1 MNICV
6 YCASSDQISPD
17 FFDAAKELGALI
29 AKNGH
34 TLIFGGGTGGL
45 MGAVGR
51 GALENGGHVIGIAPK
66 FFDEPGVLMKNEVEF
81 IFTETMAERKS
92 IMEEM
97 ADAFIAL
104 PGGIGTFEEFFEALT
119 LKQLGRHSKSISL
132 LNTKDYYDD
141 FNTMLSLT
149 AKRGFMSHACLD
161 LYKLCQTPEEALAHS
176 LEVEENHGSIRK
188 LSDYNK

>member
-6 YCASSDQISPD
+6 YCASSDQISPE
-17 FFDAAKELGALI
+17 FFDAARELGALI

-34 TLIFGGGTGGL
+34 TLIFGGGSGGL
-45 MGAVGR
+45 MGAVGK

-66 FFDEPGVLMKNEVEF
+66 FFDEPGVLMKNEAEF
-81 IFTETMAERKS
+81 IFTETMSERKA

-104 PGGIGTFEEFFEALT
+104 PGGIGTFEEFFEVLT

-132 LNTKDYYDD
+132 LNTRDYYDD
-141 FNTMLSLT
+141 FNSMLILT
-149 AKRGFMSHACLD
+149 AKRGFMSAACLD
-161 LYKLCQTPEEALAHS
+161 LYKMCATPEEALAHC
-176 LEVEENHGSIRK
+176 LDVEANVGSIRK
-188 LSDYNK
+188 LTDYNK

>member
-6 YCASSDQISPD
+6 YCASSDQISPE
-17 FFDAAKELGALI
+17 FFDAARELGALI

-34 TLIFGGGTGGL
+34 TLIFGGGSGGL
-45 MGAVGR
+45 MGAVGK
-51 GALENGGHVIGIAPK
+51 GALENGGHIIGIAPK
-66 FFDEPGVLMKNEVEF
+66 FFDEPGVLMKNEAEF
-81 IFTETMAERKS
+81 IFTETMSERKA

-104 PGGIGTFEEFFEALT
+104 PGGIGTFEEFFEVLT

-132 LNTKDYYDD
+132 LNTRDYYDD
-141 FNTMLSLT
+141 FNSMLILT
-149 AKRGFMSHACLD
+149 AKRGFMSAACLD
-161 LYKLCQTPEEALAHS
+161 LYKMCATPEEALAHC
-176 LEVEENHGSIRK
+176 LDVEANVGSIRK

>member
-6 YCASSDQISPD
+6 YCASSDHISPE
-17 FFDAAKELGALI
+17 FFDAARELGALI

-34 TLIFGGGTGGL
+34 TLIFGGGSGGL
-45 MGAVGR
+45 MGAVGK

-66 FFDEPGVLMKNEVEF
+66 FFDEPGVLMKNEAEF
-81 IFTETMAERKS
+81 IFTETMSERKA

-104 PGGIGTFEEFFEALT
+104 PGGIGTFEEFFEVLT

-132 LNTKDYYDD
+132 LNTRDYYDD
-141 FNTMLSLT
+141 FNSMLILT
-149 AKRGFMSHACLD
+149 AKRGFMSAACLD
-161 LYKLCQTPEEALAHS
+161 LYKMCATPEEALAHC
-176 LEVEENHGSIRK
+176 LDVEANVGSIRK

>member
-6 YCASSDQISPD
+6 YCASSDQISPE
-17 FFDAAKELGALI
+17 FFDAARELGALI
-29 AKNGH
+29 AKSGH
-34 TLIFGGGTGGL
+34 TLIFGGGSGGL
-45 MGAVGR
+45 MGAVGK

-66 FFDEPGVLMKNEVEF
+66 FFDEPGVLMKNEAEF
-81 IFTETMAERKS
+81 IFTETMSERKS

-104 PGGIGTFEEFFEALT
+104 PGGIGTFEEFFEVLT

-141 FNTMLSLT
+141 FNAMLAHT
-149 AKRGFMSHACLD
+149 AKRGFMSVACLD
-161 LYKLCQTPEEALAHS
+161 LYKLCQTPQEALEHAMVHD
-176 LEVEENHGSIRK
+176 ENIGSIRK

>member
-6 YCASSDQISPD
+6 YCASSDQISPE
-17 FFDAAKELGALI
+17 FFDAARELGALI

-34 TLIFGGGTGGL
+34 TLIFGGGSGGL
-45 MGAVGR
+45 MGAVGK

-66 FFDEPGVLMKNEVEF
+66 FFDEPGVLMKNEAEF
-81 IFTETMAERKS
+81 IFTETMSERKA

-104 PGGIGTFEEFFEALT
+104 PGGIGTFEEFFEVLT

-132 LNTKDYYDD
+132 LNTRDYYDD
-141 FNTMLSLT
+141 FNSMLILT
-149 AKRGFMSHACLD
+149 AKRGFMSAACLD
-161 LYKLCQTPEEALAHS
+161 LYKMCATPEEALAHC
-176 LEVEENHGSIRK
+176 LDVEANVGSIRK